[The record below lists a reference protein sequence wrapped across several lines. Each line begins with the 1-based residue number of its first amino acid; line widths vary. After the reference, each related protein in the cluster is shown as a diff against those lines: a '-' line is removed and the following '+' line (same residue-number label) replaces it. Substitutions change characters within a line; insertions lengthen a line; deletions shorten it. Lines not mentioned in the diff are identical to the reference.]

1 MHNCDSLDPLVT
13 PFVDGELPDRD
24 RRAVEEHLRVCPP
37 CHSRV
42 TAERAVHDLLRARR
56 STLCRTEAPDALHLR
71 CAELVQASRDEQANA
86 ETAETRTSQRL
97 QNFQNRELANPNW
110 RQNENQN
117 LQNLQNPNL
126 GTPNLRTRT
135 PNPELRTPYAPW
147 SAFALAASLV
157 AVVGGAF
164 YVATDNTRVMAAQ
177 LVADHEKCFAMN
189 SALGTHQSASI
200 VEQSMGAAFDWPVHL
215 PDEPVRAGLELVG
228 ARLCMY
234 GQGKIAHIMY
244 RHQGKPVSVFMLPK
258 TMRAQEFVEV
268 LGKEAAI
275 WCANNRTFVVV
286 AGEPRRNVEQIASF
300 MQASLH

>member
-56 STLCRTEAPDALHLR
+56 STLCRTESP
-71 CAELVQASRDEQANA
+71 DEQANA

-135 PNPELRTPYAPW
+135 
-147 SAFALAASLV
+147 
-157 AVVGGAF
+157 
-164 YVATDNTRVMAAQ
+164 
-177 LVADHEKCFAMN
+177 
-189 SALGTHQSASI
+189 
-200 VEQSMGAAFDWPVHL
+200 
-215 PDEPVRAGLELVG
+215 
-228 ARLCMY
+228 
-234 GQGKIAHIMY
+234 
-244 RHQGKPVSVFMLPK
+244 
-258 TMRAQEFVEV
+258 
-268 LGKEAAI
+268 
-275 WCANNRTFVVV
+275 
-286 AGEPRRNVEQIASF
+286 
-300 MQASLH
+300 